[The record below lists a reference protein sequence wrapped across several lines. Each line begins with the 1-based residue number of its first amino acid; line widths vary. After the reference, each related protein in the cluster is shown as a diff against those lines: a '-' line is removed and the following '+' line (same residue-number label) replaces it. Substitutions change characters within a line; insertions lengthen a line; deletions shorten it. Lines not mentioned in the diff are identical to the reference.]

1 MTVKELIRKFRNV
14 DEFTLSWD
22 GIAHAF
28 DADDLILMDAF
39 GNYLVDGIF
48 VSTFDADRGEVKM
61 SVDFSLALTPAKK
74 GVLA

>member
-28 DADDLILMDAF
+28 DADDLILM
-39 GNYLVDGIF
+39 
-48 VSTFDADRGEVKM
+48 T
-61 SVDFSLALTPAKK
+61 
-74 GVLA
+74 